1 MKALILNSGLG
12 SRLKTLTSNSPK
24 CLLKIND
31 EYTILKRQLECL
43 YKYNI
48 KDVVIT
54 TGYLSQQIIDYCN
67 ELKLDM
73 NINFVFN
80 DKYDS
85 TNYIYSIYLAKDYL
99 SNEDIILMHGDLVFS
114 DEVLSN
120 LINTKTSCMTITSF
134 YPVIKKDFKV
144 QVFDNKIKKI
154 SVNIFHNVFMGQPL
168 YKINKEDWNIW
179 LEEIC
184 NFCNSGNTNV
194 YAEEAFNNISDKC
207 NIKPLD
213 IEDKLCMEIDD
224 EDDLSLI
231 SIYFDDFS
239 NDKKVYMAFST
250 DIIHGGHI
258 NILEK
263 ASKLGKVVVG
273 VLTDEV
279 VASYKRFP
287 ILDFEHRK
295 EILKGI
301 KYIYK
306 IVKQDS
312 LSYKENIYKIKPD
325 YVVHGDDWK
334 DNSLKALREE
344 TINILNDT
352 GSTLIEYPYSS
363 NEEYKN
369 LENKYKESLSV
380 PEVRRARLK
389 KVLSYKDIVSVIEA
403 HNGLTAI
410 IAEKTE
416 VVKDGKHYQ
425 FDAIWSSSL
434 CDSTAKGKPDIELV
448 DMSSRFQTLNEI
460 MEVSTKPII
469 FDGDTGGLI
478 EHFVYNVKT
487 LERIGVS
494 AIIIEDKI
502 GLKKNSLFGT
512 EVEQNQDTIENFCS
526 KIAAGKRI
534 LKTKDFMIIARIES
548 LILEQGME
556 DAIKRAFAYV
566 NAGADG
572 IMIHSR
578 KKEPDEIFEF
588 CKRFREK
595 EKLAYLVVVPT
606 TFNEVREEEFYK
618 VGVNIVIYANHLTR
632 SAFPAMKK
640 TAETILYNKRAKE
653 ANEYCMSIKEIL
665 TLIPE
670 E

>member
-1 MKALILNSGLG
+1 MKALILNSGIG
-12 SRLKTLTSNSPK
+12 SRLKKLTLDFPK

-31 EYTILKRQLECL
+31 EYTILKRQLEFL
-43 YKYNI
+43 NKFNI

-54 TGYLSQQIIDYCN
+54 TGYLSQKIIDYCN
-67 ELKLDM
+67 ELNLDI
-73 NINFVFN
+73 NIKFVFN
-80 DKYDS
+80 DKYTT

-99 SNEDIILMHGDLVFS
+99 LYEDIILMHGDLVFD
-114 DEVLSN
+114 DEVLSS
-120 LINTKTSCMTITSF
+120 LINNKNSCMAITSF
-134 YPVIKKDFKV
+134 YPIIKKDFKV
-144 QVFDNKIKKI
+144 RVLDDKINKI
-154 SVNIFHNVFMGQPL
+154 SVNMFDNVFMGQPL
-168 YKINKEDWNIW
+168 YKINKEDWYIW

-184 NFCNSGNTNV
+184 NFCHLGNINV

-207 NIKPLD
+207 NIQPID
-213 IEDKLCMEIDD
+213 VEDKLCMEVDD
-224 EDDLSLI
+224 EDDLSLV

-258 NILEK
+258 KILEK
-263 ASKLGKVVVG
+263 ASKLGKVIVG
-273 VLTDEV
+273 VLTDEIV
-279 VASYKRFP
+279 SSYKRFP

-295 EILKGI
+295 EILSGI

-334 DNSLKALREE
+334 DNNLKYLRDE
-344 TINILNDT
+344 TIDILNDI
-352 GSTLIEYPYSS
+352 GKTLIEYPYSS

-416 VVKDGKHYQ
+416 IVKDGKHYQ

-434 CDSTAKGKPDIELV
+434 CDSTSKGKPDIELV

-512 EVEQNQDTIENFCS
+512 EVEQNQDSIENFCN
-526 KIAAGKRI
+526 KIESGKRS
-534 LKTKDFMIIARIES
+534 LKTTDFMIIARVES
-548 LILEQGME
+548 LILEKGID
-556 DAIKRAFAYV
+556 DALERAFSYV

-578 KKEPDEIFEF
+578 RKEPDEIFEF
-588 CKRFREK
+588 CKRFRDK
-595 EKLAYLVVVPT
+595 EKIAYLVVVPT
-606 TFNEVREEEFYK
+606 TFNTVREAEFAK
-618 VGVNIVIYANHLTR
+618 IGVNIVIYANHLTR

-653 ANEYCMSIKEIL
+653 ADEYCMSIKEIL